1 MEAMLDF
8 VGKFNDVVKRH
19 IEETRQCI
27 GKEVVDSNA
36 SKNGICVDRIKY
48 AFGAKFSLLGY
59 RYQVEDT
66 KALENFSEDV
76 IVCQSGNGMKY
87 FIPVSDIVAIGTSVV
102 LIRSA
107 VNAPEMGDSKARK
120 QEVFKKYFT
129 TTRAIK
135 EILPKVETRTR
146 SKSKRSITHLF
157 H

>member
-8 VGKFNDVVKRH
+8 VNKFNDVVKRH

-27 GKEVVDSNA
+27 GKEVVDANA

-59 RYQVEDT
+59 KYLGEDSRV
-66 KALENFSEDV
+66 LDNFNEDV
-76 IVCQSGNGMKY
+76 IVCQSGNGAKY
-87 FIPVSDIVAIGTSVV
+87 FIPVSDIVAIGSSVV

-107 VNAPEMGDSKARK
+107 VNAPEMGDASARK
-120 QEVFKKYFT
+120 QEIFRKYFT

-135 EILPKVETRTR
+135 DVLPNVETRVRT
-146 SKSKRSITHLF
+146 KKKRSITHLF
-157 H
+157 Q